1 MKKILLSPWTAL
13 ITLALLVSIRVAD
26 PSFIESVRLRYFD
39 TLITS
44 KGTTVSQQVQVVN
57 IDDATIRQKGQFPFP
72 RGQYAT
78 LIADLYRHGAGLV
91 VFNMYMP
98 DGDRFGQDSQLAQT
112 FKQFPVVL
120 PHVGTTDDIK
130 NKYAPFRPG
139 VSVIGGENA
148 GVNYGNIEP
157 NIKIFN
163 DTAAGVGVVNTLPEI
178 DGVTRRIPMVV
189 QANGQLYPS
198 ISLETLRVAAGDPS
212 FQIKVADGAIE
223 AVRIPK
229 FGKLTTD
236 QLGRIWVDWSSRPN
250 QFSASNL
257 PKDFNGSIVIV
268 GVTAKGLNNPVASPI
283 GAIYPHHLQAAV
295 LDTVTSGT
303 NISRP
308 DYADGAEILAL
319 ILLGVLLLFL
329 TRWTYVGIISGIVI
343 IGSLLPLSQY
353 LYSSNLWLFD
363 STILIGGLVL
373 VMLHA
378 YGIKFIS
385 EFLQKQQIKKQF
397 GTYLSPALVAKL
409 QKNPELLKLG
419 GESRELSIMFT
430 DVRGFT
436 TISEHYGENVQGLTE
451 IMNRYMT
458 AMTEKIIENNGTLD
472 KYIGDAQ
479 MAFWNAPLDE
489 TNHAKMAV
497 KTALQMM
504 ESLDEFN
511 KEIEAEGVPAFGMGL
526 GINTGTVVVG
536 NMGSRQRFDYT
547 CLGDSVNL
555 ASRLEGQSKP
565 YGVKIVLG
573 PLTANQVRDEYPVV
587 EMDCIAVKGK
597 KVGVKIYTL
606 GNPNWK
612 HQMFLDSYYSGD
624 WISAKGH
631 CKTLIEENNEL
642 KQYYINMLER
652 LEEGLPANWDG
663 TYRATSK

>member
-78 LIADLYRHGAGLV
+78 LITDLYRHGAGLV

-257 PKDFNGSIVIV
+257 PKDFNGSI
-268 GVTAKGLNNPVASPI
+268 
-283 GAIYPHHLQAAV
+283 
-295 LDTVTSGT
+295 
-303 NISRP
+303 
-308 DYADGAEILAL
+308 
-319 ILLGVLLLFL
+319 
-329 TRWTYVGIISGIVI
+329 
-343 IGSLLPLSQY
+343 LS
-353 LYSSNLWLFD
+353 
-363 STILIGGLVL
+363 
-373 VMLHA
+373 
-378 YGIKFIS
+378 
-385 EFLQKQQIKKQF
+385 
-397 GTYLSPALVAKL
+397 
-409 QKNPELLKLG
+409 
-419 GESRELSIMFT
+419 
-430 DVRGFT
+430 
-436 TISEHYGENVQGLTE
+436 
-451 IMNRYMT
+451 
-458 AMTEKIIENNGTLD
+458 
-472 KYIGDAQ
+472 
-479 MAFWNAPLDE
+479 
-489 TNHAKMAV
+489 
-497 KTALQMM
+497 
-504 ESLDEFN
+504 
-511 KEIEAEGVPAFGMGL
+511 
-526 GINTGTVVVG
+526 
-536 NMGSRQRFDYT
+536 
-547 CLGDSVNL
+547 
-555 ASRLEGQSKP
+555 
-565 YGVKIVLG
+565 
-573 PLTANQVRDEYPVV
+573 
-587 EMDCIAVKGK
+587 
-597 KVGVKIYTL
+597 
-606 GNPNWK
+606 
-612 HQMFLDSYYSGD
+612 
-624 WISAKGH
+624 
-631 CKTLIEENNEL
+631 
-642 KQYYINMLER
+642 
-652 LEEGLPANWDG
+652 
-663 TYRATSK
+663 